1 MSFKNYA
8 EKARLKEDSYA
19 EEVSKYFWNVA
30 IEEAIE
36 ILPECNCAGKKFLD
50 LKDMHNSISCPQYWA
65 NKIRKKKV
73 E

>member
-36 ILPECNCAGKKFLD
+36 ILPECNCAGKKFF
-50 LKDMHNSISCPQYWA
+50 
-65 NKIRKKKV
+65 
-73 E
+73 